1 MIRLALILHP
11 KDLLIKENS
20 IILLLIEINKIKE
33 IKYFKLKKIIANM
46 I

>member
-1 MIRLALILHP
+1 MIRLVLILHP

-33 IKYFKLKKIIANM
+33 TKYFK
-46 I
+46 